1 MRERQKIILFWLSLL
16 LFCCCVVVVC
26 VCVFF
31 GFFFF
36 FFLGGGGGGGGVN
49 GCVCVCCFVVVVWGG
64 DACSVTRH
72 EVHYMQFGPGCL
84 YDFSGW
90 KQEKMR
96 GSTVYPPSSRLPYQP
111 QYALQVEY
119 HH

>member
-16 LFCCCVVVVC
+16 LLFCFCVVVV
-26 VCVFF
+26 FF
-31 GFFFF
+31 FFFF
-36 FFLGGGGGGGGVN
+36 FFLGGGGSTV
-49 GCVCVCCFVVVVWGG
+49 VCVCCFVVVVVVVWGG
-64 DACSVTRH
+64 GWGEGGACSVTRH
-72 EVHYMQFGPGCL
+72 EVHFMQFGPGCL

-96 GSTVYPPSSRLPYQP
+96 DSTVYPPSSRLPYQP